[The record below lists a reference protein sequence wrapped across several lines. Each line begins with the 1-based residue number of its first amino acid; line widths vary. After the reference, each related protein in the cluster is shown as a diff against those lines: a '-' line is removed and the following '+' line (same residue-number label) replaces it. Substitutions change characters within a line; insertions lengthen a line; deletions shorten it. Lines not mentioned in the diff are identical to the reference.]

1 MTTEQG
7 KMRQSEQDMIQGC
20 IKGNLSSQKQLYE
33 QYAGK
38 MLAVCMRYAKDRSE
52 AEDMLQEAFLKVFQ
66 NISKFKFEGSFEG
79 WVRRI
84 MIFSA
89 INYYKQ
95 RSRKFKE
102 DLDQQHVDVAYN
114 EQIIDRIS
122 AKEIME
128 LVQQM
133 PEGYKLIFNL
143 FAIEGFSHKEI
154 AEELGIAIGTSKSQY
169 ARAKQYMQNLL
180 AKYEHIHL
188 SNDKHAK

>member
-1 MTTEQG
+1 
-7 KMRQSEQDMIQGC
+7 MRQTEQDMIQGC

-38 MLAVCMRYAKDRSE
+38 MLAVCMRYARDRSE

-66 NISKFKFEGSFEG
+66 NIGKFKFEGSFEG
-79 WVRRI
+79 WIRRI
-84 MIFSA
+84 MVFSA

-102 DLDQQHVDVAYN
+102 DLDQQHIDVAYN
-114 EQIIDRIS
+114 EEIIDRIS

-133 PEGYKLIFNL
+133 PEGYKIIFNL

-154 AEELGIAIGTSKSQY
+154 SEELGIAIGTSKSQY

-180 AKYEHIHL
+180 AKHDHFKYRDN
-188 SNDKHAK
+188 SHAK